1 MSNIDKF
8 DKFKR
13 GVSTTEAPV
22 IISEDNYRKLMNG
35 EVVRLGRKP
44 LQHGENIFTGDL
56 ANLGHGETVETKGM
70 GRNSSQSYF
79 FKLDDS
85 IPFHNIVKIILT
97 SNLNEVF
104 AIKELF
110 MTLIPDKD
118 VFLDKL
124 GSILD

>member
-56 ANLGHGETVETKGM
+56 ANLGHGETVET
-70 GRNSSQSYF
+70 SQSYF